1 MSLEHFPAKG
11 ACRLRRAE
19 ASAYLKQTWGLSYG
33 ARTLAKLATIGG
45 GPPMEYAGR
54 IPLYPVEDGLDA
66 WARQDRAS
74 GQQHVRTARSSTLPR
89 SRLSLTQPPA
99 QRVDRRRVGIGR
111 SRSPYIADPF
121 ARRHS

>member
-33 ARTLAKLATIGG
+33 TRTLAKLATIGG

-66 WARQDRAS
+66 WALAKIEPRVNSTSERRARQHSPAS
-74 GQQHVRTARSSTLPR
+74 V
-89 SRLSLTQPPA
+89 
-99 QRVDRRRVGIGR
+99 
-111 SRSPYIADPF
+111 SP
-121 ARRHS
+121 

>member
-66 WARQDRAS
+66 WALAKIEPRVNSTSERRARQHS
-74 GQQHVRTARSSTLPR
+74 
-89 SRLSLTQPPA
+89 PA
-99 QRVDRRRVGIGR
+99 PV
-111 SRSPYIADPF
+111 SP
-121 ARRHS
+121 

>member
-1 MSLEHFPAKG
+1 MCFENFPAKG

-33 ARTLAKLATIGG
+33 TRTLAKLATIGG

-66 WARQDRAS
+66 WALAKIEPRVNSTSERRARQHSPAS
-74 GQQHVRTARSSTLPR
+74 VCP
-89 SRLSLTQPPA
+89 
-99 QRVDRRRVGIGR
+99 
-111 SRSPYIADPF
+111 
-121 ARRHS
+121 